1 MRTHVVVDSP
11 IGELTLVNADGV
23 LTGLYLHQQRHR
35 PDAATFGDRVTVGFE
50 CVREQLEQYFA
61 RERETFDLPLA
72 PVGTL
77 FQQRVWSQ
85 LRTIPYGQTWTY
97 RDLAAQLDGGRTTA
111 VRAVGAANG
120 RNPISVIVPC
130 HRVVGADGALTGY
143 AGGLE
148 RKDFLLCL
156 ENPSRVSSETLF

>member
-1 MRTHVVVDSP
+1 VRTHVVVDSP

-23 LTGLYLHQQRHR
+23 LTGLYMDQQRHR
-35 PDAATFGDRVTVGFE
+35 PDAATFGERVALGFE
-50 CVREQLEQYFA
+50 CALEQLAHYFA

-72 PVGTL
+72 PVGTQ
-77 FQQRVWSQ
+77 FQQQVWTQ
-85 LRTIPYGQTWTY
+85 LRRIPYGQTRTY
-97 RDLAAQLDGGRTTA
+97 GDLAAELDGGRTAA

-130 HRVVGADGALTGY
+130 HRVVGANGALTGY

-156 ENPSRVSSETLF
+156 ENQSRISPETLF